1 MNKPKLCVASLIGAL
16 VLVSAFTASSGDD
29 KYSDWSEPINLGPL
43 VNSTSMDR
51 GPAISKDGL
60 SLYFASNRIDGTE
73 FGGED
78 IYVSQRETRDGE
90 WGQAVNL
97 GPTINT
103 SFEERVPAFSRDGHL
118 MFFAS
123 NRPGGFGGVDIWV
136 SRRDNTHDDFAWQP
150 AENLGPGVNF
160 LGQDE
165 GPSYF
170 ENDEVGV
177 PQLYFSAGSPV
188 RPGGPGIYV
197 SEQAADGSFGPA
209 VRVPELS
216 VLPNTQH
223 PSIRHDGLEIFL
235 TSARPGSTIPD
246 LWVATRETVFD
257 AWSEP
262 INLSSPLNTELV
274 DVQAYISSDR
284 ETLFFASNRPG
295 GGPTDIFMST
305 RTKLSGK

>member
-1 MNKPKLCVASLIGAL
+1 MSKSKLFVTTLVGAL
-16 VLVSAFTASSGDD
+16 VLVSAFTTSRGAQ
-29 KYSDWSEPINLGPL
+29 KYSEWSEPINLGPL
-43 VNSTSMDR
+43 VNSTELDR

-60 SLYFASNRIDGTE
+60 SLYFASSRLDGSG

-78 IYVSQRETRDGE
+78 IYVSQRETRDSE
-90 WGQAVNL
+90 WGPAMNL

-103 SFEERVPAFSRDGHL
+103 TANEMVPAFSRDGHL

-123 NRPGGFGGVDIWV
+123 NRPGSLGVDIWV
-136 SRRDNTHDDFAWQP
+136 SRREHTHDDFAWQP
-150 AENLGPGVNF
+150 AENLGAGVNAA
-160 LGQDE
+160 GQDE

-177 PQLYFSAGSPV
+177 PQLYFSGGMN
-188 RPGGPGIYV
+188 RPGGAGIYV

-209 VRVPELS
+209 VRVLVS
-216 VLPNTQH
+216 LGVTQR
-223 PSIRHDGLEIFL
+223 PSIRHDGLEIFFV
-235 TSARPGSTIPD
+235 SNRPGSIANSQD

-262 INLSSPLNTELV
+262 INLGSPVNTELV
-274 DVQAYISSDR
+274 DVQPYISSDR

-295 GGPTDIFMST
+295 ALGSADIYMST